1 MRVSRQHW
9 VVWTLIREGFEAFVD
24 DNALSR
30 GAAIAFYAV
39 TAIAPVLFIATAIAA
54 LGLGQDA
61 ASGAVHYQLAR
72 IMSSESADLV
82 QMAILHVITG
92 LNLVHDVPA
101 PEYSRSQDDRY
112 GNEL

>member
-1 MRVSRQHW
+1 MTIAVGTSVPDRRASFW
-9 VVWTLIREGFEAFVD
+9 KLLKEGFAAFID

-61 ASGAVHYQLAR
+61 ASGAVHYQLTR

-82 QMAILHVITG
+82 QLAILHVRSARHSWAGSLIG
-92 LNLVHDVPA
+92 IVALVV
-101 PEYSRSQDDRY
+101 
-112 GNEL
+112 